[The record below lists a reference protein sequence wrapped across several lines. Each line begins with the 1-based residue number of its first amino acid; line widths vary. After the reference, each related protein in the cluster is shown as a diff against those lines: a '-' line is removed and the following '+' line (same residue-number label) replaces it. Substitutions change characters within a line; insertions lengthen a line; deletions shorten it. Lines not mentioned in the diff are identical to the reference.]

1 MNDIINVNNAVKA
14 SVIIPIKDFKNRYF
28 DDCLKSIEIQD
39 YSYPYEIIVVS
50 GGNRAQ
56 ARNHGIQIA
65 KGDIIAFIDS
75 DCIAPK
81 HWLSTIIDNLEAN
94 VHIKG
99 VGGYGISDNKLSLI
113 GKAIDYVYSTYLGS
127 LNSPSIY
134 SGINKVS
141 SKIVD
146 GLSAH
151 NSAYWK
157 NTLIELGGFDVRFD
171 LNEDSNLHHKIESHK
186 YQLLLIPKIY
196 VYHRR
201 KESIKEFFKKF
212 FNYGMGR
219 MRSILTNKQYF
230 DLNKLLPFIGALIFL
245 FFIYFYPLISEI
257 FFLVYLTMV
266 FYYGF
271 RAVYVTRDILFAI
284 LVPIM
289 FIIQHLSYFLGMMSG
304 LFKGKWKK
312 KKENVKFHVH
322 SKIIDH
328 TSQNIR

>member
-1 MNDIINVNNAVKA
+1 MNNAIKA

-28 DDCLKSIEIQD
+28 DDCLKSLEIQD
-39 YSYPYEIIVVS
+39 YLYPYEIIVVS

-81 HWLSTIIDNLEAN
+81 HWLSTIINNIETN
-94 VHIKG
+94 MHIKG

-113 GKAIDYVYSTYLGS
+113 GKTIDYVYSTYLGS
-127 LNSPSIY
+127 INSPSIY
-134 SGINKVS
+134 SDINKIS

-157 NTLIELGGFDVRFD
+157 NILIELGGFDERFD
-171 LNEDSNLHHKIESHK
+171 LNEDSNLYHKIKSHK

-201 KESIKEFFKKF
+201 KESIKEYSKKF

-219 MRSILTNKQYF
+219 MRSILTNKKYF
-230 DLNKLLPFIGALIFL
+230 DLNKLLPFIGTLIFL
-245 FFIYFYPLISEI
+245 IFIYFYTLISEI
-257 FFLVYLTMV
+257 FILVYLTIV

-271 RAVYVTRDILFAI
+271 KAVYVTRDILFAI

-289 FIIQHLSYFLGMMSG
+289 FIIQHLSYFLGMMIVFLKENG
-304 LFKGKWKK
+304 KK
-312 KKENVKFHVH
+312 KKENVKFHVY